1 MAKCGRD
8 QAPPRL
14 ETEKIAN
21 LKVELHLLLFLLDTL
36 HINPCNHLKIAY
48 RHNVAGSESGIPEVL
63 NRFYTGIKMMFFPF
77 ITENIFYRIM
87 ELIFGWKSVTELS
100 K

>member
-21 LKVELHLLLFLLDTL
+21 LKVELHLL
-36 HINPCNHLKIAY
+36 
-48 RHNVAGSESGIPEVL
+48 RHHVAGSESGIPEVL